1 MSPILFLRCRH
12 RLVYLSI
19 SLGKSSPGKFFTV
32 SLKSVECLTA
42 EREVAGSVL
51 RVLKYI
57 DTQMKCNFFFQ
68 EKFLFKNSESFST
81 FFLSITHTT
90 SCYPPPLTSLYKPDL
105 KYSQAGAIFPEVPVT
120 FLAWKAVLCL
130 PCLHSCKIKVSI
142 ILKIIQWNYQLTKQ
156 SWLVREQGSVLLL
169 NKYWY

>member
-1 MSPILFLRCRH
+1 MFYRFLKVGGVLDCRAGGRWFSTQGLKIH
-12 RLVYLSI
+12 WHSI
-19 SLGKSSPGKFFTV
+19 
-32 SLKSVECLTA
+32 A
-42 EREVAGSVL
+42 
-51 RVLKYI
+51 I
-57 DTQMKCNFFFQ
+57 FFFQ

-81 FFLSITHTT
+81 FFLSITLTT

-169 NKYWY
+169 NKYWYWNFPSGLLRNRPHERITKP